1 MTDKRKL
8 FWGITAFAFGINFAL
23 HFYSELHKILT
34 VVNEPSGWPD
44 YFYWL
49 VWAVIVLAWN
59 TFIGALATI
68 VSPFG
73 IVVLAGLIVGYFET
87 RPPPPPKTGSQSGVP

>member
-49 VWAVIVLAWN
+49 VGAVIVLVWN
-59 TFIGALATI
+59 TFIGTVGTI
-68 VSPFG
+68 VSPIG
-73 IVVLAGLIVGYFET
+73 IVVVVILIGGYLET
-87 RPPPPPKTGSQSGVP
+87 RSSPPPKI

>member
-8 FWGITAFAFGINFAL
+8 FWGFTAFIFGIDVAA
-23 HFYSELHKILT
+23 HFYGELHKILT

-49 VWAVIVLAWN
+49 VGAVMVLAWN
-59 TFIGALATI
+59 TFIGAVGTI
-68 VSPFG
+68 LSPIG
-73 IVVLAGLIVGYFET
+73 IVVLAILVGGYFET
-87 RPPPPPKTGSQSGVP
+87 KPAPPQKN